1 MVNNDFISSNV
12 ILCEDVIFNPLKRT
26 LTREDNVV
34 PLSESESCLL
44 KMLLAQTCSKREVMY
59 AIWEKRG
66 VIVTE
71 SSYYKLV
78 RQLRSSF
85 KKASLDEG
93 LITTLPRIGILYT
106 GTKKALPDDCES
118 IKPAQNKAIEKRNI
132 IDTAITVCTLAIAA
146 GCSFLY
152 VFTVG

>member
-1 MVNNDFISSNV
+1 MVNNEFISSNV
-12 ILCEDVIFNPLKRT
+12 ILCEEVTFNPLQRT
-26 LTREDNVV
+26 LTREGNVIS
-34 PLSESESCLL
+34 LSESESCLL
-44 KMLLAQTCSKREVMY
+44 KMLLAKTCSKREVMY
-59 AIWEKRG
+59 AVWEKRG

-85 KKASLDEG
+85 KKASLDES

-106 GTKKALPDDCES
+106 GTKKTLPVQTASNES
-118 IKPAQNKAIEKRNI
+118 TQNKIGLPRNI
-132 IDTAITVCTLAIAA
+132 IDTAITLCTLAIAA

-152 VFTVG
+152 ISTVG